1 MLRLFLQDCRLRNLS
16 PATLKCYNDRVG
28 YLRSFA
34 DERETTLDKLR
45 RSDIKDYLFDVTGT
59 VSPETVNGR
68 IRAFRRFYNFL
79 VEESVLTESPM
90 DRIRLQRCPRKLKP
104 VLARDKVQQLLNHY
118 GRDFHG
124 LRNKVMILCMYDGMM
139 RLSELLG
146 VKLSD
151 LDEAGKFIKVTGKGA
166 KERLVP
172 LTEESW
178 LVAEKYLK
186 IRRRLPGDYLI
197 CDEAGERTTKTAFYS
212 WMNRLKRAT
221 GIHVYAHLLRHS
233 GATEYIRQGGSEFV
247 LQTVMGHSSL
257 LTTRLYCQ
265 VKSED
270 AIRLHGKFGPGC
282 GLKMQA

>member
-1 MLRLFLQDCRLRNLS
+1 MTLRLFLQDCRLRNLS
-16 PATLKCYNDRVG
+16 PATLKCYSDRVG
-28 YLRSFA
+28 YLRLFA
-34 DERETTLDKLR
+34 DQRQTTLDKLKQ
-45 RSDIKDYLFDVTGT
+45 SDIKDYLFEVIGA

-79 VEESVLTESPM
+79 VEERIIAETPM
-90 DRIRLQRCPRKLKP
+90 DRIRLQRSPIKLKD
-104 VLARDKVQQLLNHY
+104 VLNPDKVQQLLNHY

-124 LRNKVMILCMYDGMM
+124 LRNKVMILCLYDGMM

-146 VKLSD
+146 VKVGD

-178 LVAEKYLK
+178 RVVDLYLRRF
-186 IRRRLPGDYLI
+186 RRRLPGDYLI
-197 CDEAGERTTKTAFYS
+197 CKQDGKRMGKSAFYS
-212 WMNRLKRAT
+212 WVNRLKRAT

-265 VKSED
+265 IQSED
-270 AIRLHGKFGPGC
+270 AIRLHGKFGPGR
-282 GLKMQA
+282 MVH